1 MSKNLY
7 HERQKLINYPFQIE
21 VPTRFQDLDTLKHI
35 NNVAIAGLYEE
46 SRLQFHREAFR
57 EFRKAQTEKGRYRTV
72 LADIHINYLQEAH
85 YPYPITIGVGVG
97 HIGRTSYALHC
108 AMFQHTKCIGLS
120 EAVIVFA
127 QPGKPE
133 PIPDGVRSVLETNR
147 LKLITQGE

>member
-1 MSKNLY
+1 MAKNLDP
-7 HERQKLINYPFQIE
+7 HRRDLANYPFVIE

-46 SRLQFHREAFR
+46 SRLQFHRETFR
-57 EFRKAQTEKGRYRTV
+57 EYRRSLKEKSKLRTV
-72 LADIHINYLQEAH
+72 LADIHINYLREAH

-97 HIGRTSYALHC
+97 RIGNSSYTLHC
-108 AMFQHTKCIGLS
+108 AMFQKDECIGLS

-133 PIPDGVRSVLETNR
+133 PIPETVKTILQDNVV
-147 LKLITQGE
+147 KLG